1 MSRWLRAL
9 TLAWLL
15 NSGVSSAEER
25 DSSEPARKS
34 AAAEA
39 LSEARVKADA
49 LIQQG
54 IELRRA
60 KRDAEALE
68 RFQRANELSPSA
80 RALAQVGLAELALSR
95 FYASEAHLR
104 EALGKDDDWVRRNR
118 ATLERSLNAAGA
130 HLGSVVVSSNILGAE
145 LWINGEHIGVLPLG
159 PQRVLAGNVR
169 VELRRISGERT
180 ERALTLAAGAT
191 HHVHVDFVEL
201 RTRAKKASGDA
212 AATVRERATA
222 DAPNPAPAASN
233 TPRTAAWMLV
243 ATGIVFLG
251 EAVVAHVLRER
262 FANEYN
268 DDGECLHGDLSRE
281 ERCGEVLGKAQTAR
295 TLAIAGYV
303 GAGVAFGTAGILFAV
318 PSPGDAPARSAGAR
332 FFYSARF

>member
-15 NSGVSSAEER
+15 FSGVSSAQSR
-25 DSSEPARKS
+25 DSSEPAKKN
-34 AAAEA
+34 AEGA
-39 LSEARVKADA
+39 SSEARVKADA

-54 IELRRA
+54 IALRRE

-68 RFQRANELSPSA
+68 RFQHAHELSPSA
-80 RALAQVGLAELALSR
+80 RALAQIGLAELALSR
-95 FYASEAHLR
+95 FDASEAHLR

-130 HLGSVVVSSNILGAE
+130 HLGSVNVSSNVRGAE
-145 LWINGEHIGVLPLG
+145 LWLNGERAGVLPLG

-169 VELRRISGERT
+169 VELRRSSGERT

-191 HHVHVDFVEL
+191 HHVHVDFVEV
-201 RTRAKKASGDA
+201 RTRTKQPITGARASA
-212 AATVRERATA
+212 RERAAA
-222 DAPNPAPAASN
+222 DAQTSSPAAASA
-233 TPRTAAWMLV
+233 PRTAAWMLV
-243 ATGIVFLG
+243 ATGVVFLG

-262 FANEYN
+262 FASEYN
-268 DDGECLHGDLSRE
+268 DDGECLHGQLSRR

-295 TLAIAGYV
+295 TLAIAGYI
-303 GAGVAFGTAGILFAV
+303 GAGVAFGTAGVLFAV
-318 PSPGDAPARSAGAR
+318 ASPVGTPVHSAGVR
-332 FFYSARF
+332 FSYSARF